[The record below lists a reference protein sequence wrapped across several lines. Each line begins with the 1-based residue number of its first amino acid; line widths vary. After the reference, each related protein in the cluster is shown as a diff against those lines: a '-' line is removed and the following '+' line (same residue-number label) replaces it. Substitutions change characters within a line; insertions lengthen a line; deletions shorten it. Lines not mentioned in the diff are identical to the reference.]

1 MSFDYGVYFRQ
12 NCIVPLLLL
21 LFFAVLLIR
30 VGYRLVL
37 RLSKNFCL
45 GALKENS
52 LTLVLLA
59 VLILFITISAVPLLR
74 GGIYLL
80 FEKESDAVE
89 MSGVIER
96 TVEIDGITGGKYGTE
111 NNNGRGE
118 ALIVNGA
125 KYYLTTYGDL
135 KVGDSVVMSV
145 LPRSRFVLNIQ
156 KKDR

>member
-80 FEKESDAVE
+80 FEKESD
-89 MSGVIER
+89 
-96 TVEIDGITGGKYGTE
+96 VEIDGITGGKYGTE